1 METSAT
7 SSKALQGVKVLDL
20 TQYEAGTTVT
30 QALAWFGAD
39 VVKIEEPTQ
48 GDQGRFSNTNI
59 PGIDSHYFMMLNCN
73 KRSVTMNLRSERGK
87 DLLRRMIPKADI
99 FIENFAPGTIERLG
113 FSYEAVSAINPGI
126 IYTQIK
132 GFAPDGPYAK
142 YLSFDMIAQAMG
154 GIMSATGEID
164 GIPLKV
170 GPSLGD
176 SGTAMHC
183 LSSVL
188 AALYQRSVTGI
199 GQRIEVA
206 MQDAMLSFMRVQFA
220 NQYVLGTPQPRTG
233 NRFKVGTWVTPGNI
247 YHCKPFGPN
256 DYCYIYSSRA
266 HNKHWESL
274 LKAIG
279 REDLMVDPR
288 FSTHAARAEHHQE
301 VDQLLGEWTRNY
313 TKHEVMQI
321 LGEAGVPTGAVL
333 DTEEL
338 LAAPD
343 MRKRGIIAT
352 INHPVRGE
360 LAVPGWPV
368 KMSRSPV
375 EVVSPPLLG
384 EHNAEVYGEWLG
396 IDEGEVAQLREE
408 KVI

>member
-1 METSAT
+1 METERT
-7 SSKALQGVKVLDL
+7 KALQGVRVLDL

-39 VVKIEEPTQ
+39 VVKVEEPTK

-59 PGIDSHYFMMLNCN
+59 PGVDSHYFMMLNCN
-73 KRSVTMNLRSERGK
+73 KRSVTINLRSEKGK
-87 DLLRRMIPKADI
+87 DLLRKMIPKADI

-113 FSYEAVSAINPGI
+113 FSYEEVKAINPGI

-132 GFAPDGPYAK
+132 GFAADSPYASF
-142 YLSFDMIAQAMG
+142 LSFDMIAQAMG
-154 GIMSATGEID
+154 GIMSVTGELD

-176 SGTAMHC
+176 SGTA
-183 LSSVL
+183 LQALASVL
-188 AALYQRSVTGI
+188 AALYQKSVTGM
-199 GQRIEVA
+199 GQRIEVS
-206 MQDAMLSFMRVQFA
+206 MQDAMVGFLRVAFA
-220 NQYVLGTPQPRTG
+220 NQYILGTPQPRTG
-233 NRFKVGTWVTPGNI
+233 NQFKVGTWITPGNI

-274 LKAIG
+274 LKAMG
-279 REDLMVDPR
+279 REDLLGDPR
-288 FSTHAARAEHHQE
+288 FSTHAGRAEHHEE
-301 VDQLLGEWTRNY
+301 VDELLAEWTRGY

-338 LAAPD
+338 LAAQD
-343 MRKRGIIAT
+343 MHKRGVFAT
-352 INHPVRGE
+352 INHPARGE
-360 LAVPGWPV
+360 VVVPGWPV
-368 KMSRSPV
+368 RMSGSPV
-375 EVVSPPLLG
+375 EVVSPPLLSQ
-384 EHNAEVYGEWLG
+384 HNFEVYRDWLG
-396 IDEGEVAQLREE
+396 LEEKEVAKMREE